1 MDSKP
6 EKEIELN
13 IGMLKKTVLTVEKLC
28 PNFQFVVLPTG
39 VKAYG
44 VHLLDIF
51 PFKDNF
57 PLNET
62 HPEISVPYRSQL
74 FYTHQHNL
82 LRGLTDGKNW
92 TYCDVRPA
100 ISIGVIP
107 NNSAHNLAQGVYVS
121 S

>member
-39 VKAYG
+39 VKAYS

-51 PFKDNF
+51 LFKDNL

-62 HPEISVPYRSQL
+62 YPEISVPYRSQP

-92 TYCDVRPA
+92 TYCM
-100 ISIGVIP
+100 
-107 NNSAHNLAQGVYVS
+107 
-121 S
+121 